1 VADVDRL
8 LACALRFQQRLDEWP
23 AHIDPAWRDAALA
36 RCLHAVGA
44 ASSGVRRR
52 TALAVFRRWCGV
64 LPQPEALTQCG
75 AGLALCSRE
84 ELLARLCCLAL
95 ALRPGVLRC
104 CVDGRVRELM
114 RRALGETFDR
124 LRDQAQGGRPV
135 SAVVAR
141 REPIAWACVGY
152 RDLVRAGLMRER
164 SLRRCTRLSLPRHW
178 PASLRGIDAP
188 MLEPV
193 PRPMRVSAALD
204 RVVQLRGGAPW

>member
-8 LACALRFQQRLDEWP
+8 LACALRFEQRLVEWP
-23 AHIDPAWRDAALA
+23 AQIDPAWRDASGA
-36 RCLHAVGA
+36 RCLRA
-44 ASSGVRRR
+44 ASAASIGLRRR
-52 TALAVFRRWCGV
+52 TALAVFRHWCGV
-64 LPQPEALTQCG
+64 LPQPEALTEGG
-75 AGLALCSRE
+75 ACLALCSRE

-114 RRALGETFDR
+114 RRALGESFDR

-135 SAVVAR
+135 SAPVAR

-152 RDLVRAGLMRER
+152 RDLARAGLMRER

-188 MLEPV
+188 MLEPA
-193 PRPMRVSAALD
+193 PRPARVSAALE
-204 RVVQLRGGAPW
+204 RVVELRGGALW